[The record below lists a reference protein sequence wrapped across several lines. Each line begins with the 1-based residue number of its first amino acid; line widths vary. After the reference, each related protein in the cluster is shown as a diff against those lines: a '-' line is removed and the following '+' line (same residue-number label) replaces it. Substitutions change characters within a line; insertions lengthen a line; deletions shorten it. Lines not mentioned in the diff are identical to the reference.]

1 MANPKGSSGPKD
13 QACVNAVTDH
23 LLTLQVSRI
32 PRPQGLRFHYK
43 FFQLRKRAKRDTVM
57 LQRKHYLTLGV
68 KRHFCK
74 RLFLITWV
82 SSKQL

>member
-23 LLTLQVSRI
+23 LLTLQVPRI

-43 FFQLRKRAKRDTVM
+43 FFQLR
-57 LQRKHYLTLGV
+57 
-68 KRHFCK
+68 
-74 RLFLITWV
+74 
-82 SSKQL
+82 